1 MARGQNA
8 STGRTARSSVN
19 DIIPPPP
26 APDPNYKPPGLDL
39 TAFTRTT
46 AGETSP
52 LGKKLNDV
60 FEKTPTYQAKEK
72 VFSTSS
78 TLFEK
83 PAPAG
88 LKGFE
93 IERWNRNNK
102 DAQERFAMLGEI
114 TKSSKTDKEFFEK
127 LGERVKT
134 SDSGNYV
141 VQTGILYNGNLD
153 GKGRAEQFLTSVKEG
168 LKEGTFGD
176 KYREAKVTFKGSRK
190 DEIRIDFPEG
200 TELPKRSELRNAV
213 RNLGRSMTQT
223 QTEYYGDG
231 FGYTSMPQVS
241 FRVGGKVVDSL
252 DYI

>member
-26 APDPNYKPPGLDL
+26 TPDPNYKPPALDL
-39 TAFTRTT
+39 TAFTQATKSEQR
-46 AGETSP
+46 P
-52 LGKKLNDV
+52 LGDKTPAV
-60 FEKTPTYQAKEK
+60 FERTPTYQVKEK

-78 TLFEK
+78 TIFEK

-88 LKGFE
+88 LKGYE
-93 IERWNRNNK
+93 VERWNRNNK
-102 DAQERFAMLGEI
+102 DAQERFAMLGELL
-114 TKSSKTDKEFFEK
+114 KSSKTDKEFFEK

-134 SDSGNYV
+134 TESGNYV
-141 VQTGILYNGNLD
+141 IQTGILYNGNLD
-153 GKGRAEQFLTSVKEG
+153 GKQRAEQFLSSVKEG
-168 LKEGTFGD
+168 LKEGTFGY

-190 DEIRIDFPEG
+190 DEVRIDFPEG

-213 RNLGRSMTQT
+213 RNLGRAMTQT
-223 QTEYYGDG
+223 QTEFYGDG
-231 FGYTSMPQVS
+231 FGYTRMPQVS
-241 FRVGGKVVDSL
+241 FRVGGKVVDTL